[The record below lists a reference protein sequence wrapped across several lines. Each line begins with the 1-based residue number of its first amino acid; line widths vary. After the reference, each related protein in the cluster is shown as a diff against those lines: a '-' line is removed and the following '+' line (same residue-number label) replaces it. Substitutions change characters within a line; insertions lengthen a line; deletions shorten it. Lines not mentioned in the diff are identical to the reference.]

1 MGMNKVCF
9 YANLMKVTNIKFHV
23 MCSDFK
29 FDKKKKMLVILY
41 SNFD

>member
-1 MGMNKVCF
+1 MGMNKVFF

-29 FDKKKKMLVILY
+29 FDKKKNDSYTL
-41 SNFD
+41 F